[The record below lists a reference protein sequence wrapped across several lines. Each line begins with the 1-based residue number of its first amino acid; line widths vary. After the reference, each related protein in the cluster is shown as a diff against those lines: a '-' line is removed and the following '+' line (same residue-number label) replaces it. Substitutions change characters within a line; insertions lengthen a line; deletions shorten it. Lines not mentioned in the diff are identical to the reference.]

1 MAARKTKGTKDI
13 PWPEQVRDR
22 IRASMLEKEMI
33 KHVLGQ
39 RDMTQTQARVALGLL
54 DKVLPSL
61 SQNDM
66 NVTGDLT
73 VSIVRFS
80 DVAPRTDSK

>member
-1 MAARKTKGTKDI
+1 MAARKTKGTKDV
-13 PWPEQVRDR
+13 PWPEQVRER
-22 IRASMLEKEMI
+22 IRASMLEKELV

-61 SQNDM
+61 TQNDTT
-66 NVTGDLT
+66 VKADLT

-80 DVAPRTDSK
+80 DVAKHPDTK

>member
-1 MAARKTKGTKDI
+1 MR
-13 PWPEQVRDR
+13 ER

-39 RDMTQTQARVALGLL
+39 RDMTQTQARIALGLL

-61 SQNDM
+61 SQSDTT
-66 NVTGDLT
+66 VKGDFT
-73 VSIVRFS
+73 VKIVRFS
-80 DVAPRTDSK
+80 DVAGNTDSK